1 MISISYT
8 GPKIKIDTKKVS
20 SLFSTPLKLSIKTH
34 IGKREVWTCEME
46 DYHWAVYE
54 NDSIFDI
61 DIKDSIGKQV
71 LYREWNVLEDGSDLA
86 KALYLYCSKNN
97 NTRGIA
103 IGTHD
108 GEFGEWVPAVK
119 DYKTDVILIEAS
131 TPQFNKLSSH
141 YLGYPNVT
149 LINNLVTTN
158 GQEVEFFEGGAG
170 YTNSVK
176 ENVIRSWEKEEIHSA
191 KRSSISI
198 NSILEN
204 SKPIHWLHLD
214 IEGYDAELIKGIYPH
229 LLPPFIIFEHNNLSE
244 LDKSDIISYLE
255 SKEYSIFKEDNVS
268 YLAIKNNV

>member
-8 GPKIKIDTKKVS
+8 GPKIKIETKKVS
-20 SLFSTPLKLSIKTH
+20 NIYSCPLKLSIKTH
-34 IGKREVWTCEME
+34 IGKREVWACEMG
-46 DYHWAVYE
+46 DHHWAVYE

-61 DIKDSIGKQV
+61 DIKDSTGEQV
-71 LYREWNVLEDGSDLA
+71 LYREWNILEDGSDLA
-86 KALYLYCSKNN
+86 KALYLYCSKKN

-119 DYKTDVILIEAS
+119 NYKTDAILIEAS
-131 TPQFNKLSSH
+131 TPQFTKLSSH

-229 LLPPFIIFEHNNLSE
+229 LLPPFIIFEHNNLSKVDK
-244 LDKSDIISYLE
+244 LDIVFYLE
-255 SKEYSIFKEDNVS
+255 NQGYSIFKEDSVS
-268 YLAIKNNV
+268 YLAIKNL

>member
-1 MISISYT
+1 MIKIDYT
-8 GPKIKIDTKKVS
+8 GPKIKVETKKVS
-20 SLFSTPLKLSIKTH
+20 NIYSCPLKLSIKTY
-34 IGKREVWTCEME
+34 IGKREVWTCEMG
-46 DYHWAVYE
+46 DYHWAVFE

-61 DIKDSIGKQV
+61 DITDSTGKQV
-71 LYREWNVLEDGSDLA
+71 LYREWNIIEDGSDLA
-86 KALYLYCSKNN
+86 KALYLYCFKKN

-119 DYKTDVILIEAS
+119 NYKTDAILIEAS
-131 TPQFNKLSSH
+131 TSQFTKLSSH
-141 YLGYPNVT
+141 YLKYPNVT

-158 GQEVEFFEGGAG
+158 GQDVEFFEGGAG

-176 ENVIRSWEKEEIHSA
+176 ENVIRSWEKEEIHST

-204 SKPIHWLHLD
+204 SKPIDWLHLD

-244 LDKSDIISYLE
+244 VDKLDIVSYLE
-255 SKEYSIFKEDNVS
+255 NQGYSIFKEDSVS
-268 YLAIKNNV
+268 YLAIKK

>member
-34 IGKREVWTCEME
+34 IGKREVWTCEMG
-46 DYHWAVYE
+46 DYHWATFE

-61 DIKDSIGKQV
+61 EIKDSKENLV
-71 LYREWNVLEDGSDLA
+71 LYREWDIQQDGSDLA
-86 KALYLYCSKNN
+86 KALFYYCSQIQNP
-97 NTRGIA
+97 RGIA

-108 GEFGEWVPAVK
+108 GEFGEWVYAVTK
-119 DYKTDVILIEAS
+119 NITNAILIEAS
-131 TPQFNKLSSH
+131 APQFEKLSNH
-141 YLGYPNVT
+141 YSNYSNVT

-158 GQEVEFFEGGAG
+158 GQDVEFFEGGAG

-176 ENVIRSWEKEEIHSA
+176 ENVIRSWEREEIHST

-204 SKPIHWLHLD
+204 TFPTHWLHLD
-214 IEGYDAELIKGIYPH
+214 IEGYDAELIKSIYPH

-244 LDKSDIISYLE
+244 LDKSDIVSYLE
-255 SKEYSIFKEDNVS
+255 NQGYNLFKEDSVS